1 MDVTRRDLVELGL
14 AAVLVGVAAGVHFA
28 GATPVLSFLV
38 AALAIAVLARLVG
51 SATEQLGSR
60 LGSSVAGAVQS
71 ALGNLLFR
79 AALAEARM
87 PIPRAGL
94 HQGRAIERS
103 GDYFGASV
111 NLAARVAGQAHGGQV
126 LATDVVAAAARGHGV
141 NVVDLG
147 AFELRNISQPV
158 ELFELEVCPAA
169 AGNAVDPVCR
179 MQVGRAEAAGRL
191 RQHDRDYWF
200 CSLGCAAAFASD
212 WFVSALK
219 PATHSLGMSQAFAGL
234 VVVAIAGNAVEN
246 VVGVQ
251 LAARNRPDFAI
262 SVIVNS
268 ALQVALLL
276 TPLLVFA
283 SLFFAATLTLVFPTL
298 LAIALLLAAWIMG
311 VVVYDGEST
320 WEEGAILVGLYV
332 VVGASFWWGA

>member
-1 MDVTRRDLVELGL
+1 MSEIEATFGFVDLAGFTALTEAHGDNEAVALLDRFEAITSGALGPTDRLVKTIGDAVMVVFADPDTAVTAVTR
-14 AAVLVGVAAGVHFA
+14 
-28 GATPVLSFLV
+28 
-38 AALAIAVLARLVG
+38 
-51 SATEQLGSR
+51 
-60 LGSSVAGAVQS
+60 
-71 ALGNLLFR
+71 LFR

-158 ELFELEVCPAA
+158 VLFELELCPAA

-200 CSLGCAAAFASD
+200 CSLGCAAAFAND
-212 WFVSALK
+212 PERYTEL
-219 PATHSLGMSQAFAGL
+219 
-234 VVVAIAGNAVEN
+234 
-246 VVGVQ
+246 
-251 LAARNRPDFAI
+251 
-262 SVIVNS
+262 
-268 ALQVALLL
+268 
-276 TPLLVFA
+276 
-283 SLFFAATLTLVFPTL
+283 PT
-298 LAIALLLAAWIMG
+298 
-311 VVVYDGEST
+311 
-320 WEEGAILVGLYV
+320 
-332 VVGASFWWGA
+332 